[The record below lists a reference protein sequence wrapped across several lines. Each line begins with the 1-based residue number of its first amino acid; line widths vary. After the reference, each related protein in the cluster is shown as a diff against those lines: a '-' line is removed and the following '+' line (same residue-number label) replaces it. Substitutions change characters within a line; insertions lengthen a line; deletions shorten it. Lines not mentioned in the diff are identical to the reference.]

1 MKRIFL
7 LVVFC
12 FTSILNVVYS
22 QQPTESK
29 KTKVEQLTYDDFIK
43 YIWDFEKNPSTFV
56 FKGDLPTIVDFYADW
71 CGPCRRVAPIME
83 KLAQEYD
90 GKIIVYKVN
99 TDQQRK
105 LAATFQIRSI
115 PTVLFFPQE
124 GKPHSLAGAL
134 TEAQYKE
141 KIEQI
146 LLSE

>member
-1 MKRIFL
+1 MKKLFL
-7 LVVFC
+7 LGVIC
-12 FTSILNVVYS
+12 FTSIFNTAYS

-29 KTKVEQLTYDDFIK
+29 KAKVVQMTYDDFIK

-56 FKGDLPTIVDFYADW
+56 YKGELPTIVDFYADW

-90 GKIIVYKVN
+90 GQIVIYKVN
-99 TDQQRK
+99 TDQQKK

-115 PTVLFFPQE
+115 PTVLFFPKD

-134 TEAQYKE
+134 TESQYKE

-146 LLSE
+146 LLNK